1 VSERETWIFR
11 EGDTDERKGTV
22 VVQDVDVDVDVGVC
36 EVSTL
41 PRPVVE
47 RTSAGQIVFG

>member
-1 VSERETWIFR
+1 MRGGR
-11 EGDTDERKGTV
+11 GTRGLWFK
-22 VVQDVDVDVDVGVC
+22 VGVC

-47 RTSAGQIVFG
+47 RTLARERWERDEGKSLSAKPSVVDFRR